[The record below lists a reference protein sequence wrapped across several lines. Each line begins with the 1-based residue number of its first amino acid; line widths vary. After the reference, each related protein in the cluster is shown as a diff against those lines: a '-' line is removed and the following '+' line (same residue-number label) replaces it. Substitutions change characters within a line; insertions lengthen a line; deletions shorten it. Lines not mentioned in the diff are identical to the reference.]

1 MKIKEK
7 KLAQGKVSLEAKA
20 SAKEVESAF
29 STAYYIFAQT
39 AGLQPQPG
47 KTVPQVARE
56 KLGIKDLDNLLQD
69 KVMEALVPFAIDKS
83 GLQPAYPPQ
92 VIKAS
97 APQHG
102 RELSFV
108 LELQPKAHYELSS
121 YDPVEIE
128 VPPFTVDESLVDK
141 QVEELAKRSV
151 QYGRATE
158 QHAVR
163 KGDSALLEMRCVDK
177 KSGEEIKALCSDA
190 RTFTTGKGNM
200 PQGFEDAVIGME
212 PGEEKSFEFEGPDFD
227 ERGRETVQ
235 VVEATVRVIELQE
248 EQVPAITDE
257 WVATHMGMFKTVEE
271 LRGNIRKSLEGYTR
285 EQYDAQCR
293 QMCAGQLA
301 LRFEGRIPDEA
312 YEAMRE
318 DLLADLDRQLSAQGM
333 SRDDYIEKQ
342 GGEQQ
347 FSMMLIVQSREMLA
361 QGYALDALFEHE
373 GLVLEDADY
382 TLGAKDLM
390 PQRDPLQTRQQLERT
405 GRKFILREAAQRR
418 KAAQWALDH
427 AVVTVKEQ

>member
-7 KLAQGKVSLEAKA
+7 KLAGGKVALEAKA

-29 STAYYIFAQT
+29 STAYYIFSQT
-39 AGLQPQPG
+39 AGLKPQAG
-47 KTVPQVARE
+47 KTVPQAARE
-56 KLGIKDLDNLLQD
+56 KLGIKDLDALLQD
-69 KVMEALVPFAIDKS
+69 KVMEALVPFAIDRS
-83 GLQPAYPPQ
+83 GLQPAYPPK

-102 RELSFV
+102 RELSFA
-108 LELQPKAHYELSS
+108 LELQPKTRYELSS
-121 YDPVEIE
+121 YEPVQIT
-128 VPPFTVDESLVDK
+128 VPPFRVDESLVEK
-141 QVEELAKRSV
+141 QVEELAKRSPQFVRAAEQRAV
-151 QYGRATE
+151 QS
-158 QHAVR
+158 
-163 KGDSALLEMRCVDK
+163 GDSVLLAMRCVDK
-177 KSGEEIKALCSDA
+177 ASGEEIKALCSDA

-200 PQGFEDAVIGME
+200 PPGFESAVIGME
-212 PGEEKSFEFEGPDFD
+212 PGQEKSFEFEGPDVD

-257 WVATHMGMFKTVEE
+257 WVSTHMPMFATADE
-271 LRGNIRKSLEGYTR
+271 LRGNIRRSLEAYTR
-285 EQYDAQCR
+285 EQYDGQCR
-293 QMCAGQLA
+293 QMCTAQLA
-301 LRFEGRIPDEA
+301 QRFEGRIPDEA
-312 YEAMRE
+312 YEAMRA
-318 DLLADLDRQLSAQGM
+318 DLLADLDRQLAAQGM
-333 SRDDYIEKQ
+333 SRDEYVEQQ

-382 TLGAKDLM
+382 TLGAKELE
-390 PQRDPLQTRQQLERT
+390 PRRDPLQTRQQLERT

-427 AVVTVKEQ
+427 AEITVQE

>member
-7 KLAQGKVSLEAKA
+7 KHPAGRVTIEAKA

-29 STAYYIFAQT
+29 ETAYFIFAQT
-39 AGLQPQPG
+39 AGLQPQAG

-56 KLGIKDLDNLLQD
+56 KLGIKDLDSLLQD

-97 APQHG
+97 VPQHG
-102 RELSFV
+102 RELSFA
-108 LELQPKAHYELSS
+108 LDLQVKPHYELSS
-121 YDPVEIE
+121 YDPVSIT
-128 VPPFTVDESLVDK
+128 VPPFSVDESLVDK
-141 QVEELAKRSV
+141 QLEELAKRSTE
-151 QYGRATE
+151 YGRAAE
-158 QHAVR
+158 QRAVR
-163 KGDSALLEMRCVDK
+163 KGDSVLLEMRCVDK
-177 KSGEEIKALCSDA
+177 ASGEEIKALCSKA
-190 RTFTTGKGNM
+190 RTFCTGKGNM

-212 PGEEKSFEFEGPDFD
+212 PGQEKSFEFEGPDID

-235 VVEATVRVIELQE
+235 IVEATVRVIELQE
-248 EQVPAITDE
+248 ERTPAITDE
-257 WVATHMGMFKTVEE
+257 WVASHIPTFKTVDE
-271 LRGNIRKSLEGYTR
+271 LRGNIRRSLESYTR
-285 EQYDAQCR
+285 EQYDGQCR
-293 QMCAGQLA
+293 QMCTAQLA
-301 LRFEGRIPDEA
+301 QRFEGRIPDEA
-312 YEAMRE
+312 YEAMRA
-318 DLLADLDRQLSAQGM
+318 DLLANLDRELSAQGL
-333 SRDDYIEKQ
+333 SRDEFIEQQ

-382 TLGAKDLM
+382 TLGAKELE
-390 PQRDPLQTRQQLERT
+390 PRRDPLQTRQQLERT

-427 AVVTVKEQ
+427 ASITVQE